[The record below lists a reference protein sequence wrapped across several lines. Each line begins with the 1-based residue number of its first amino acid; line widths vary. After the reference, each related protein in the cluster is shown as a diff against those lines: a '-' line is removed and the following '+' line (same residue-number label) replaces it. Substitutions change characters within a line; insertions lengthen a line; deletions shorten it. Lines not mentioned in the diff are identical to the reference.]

1 MLFPPLPFPS
11 LLFPFLLPSSY
22 FFFIHS
28 SRCKGSSLVPKKQKN
43 LWKKREKEKKR
54 EKKRIP
60 NSSPF
65 SSSLPLTHETTRSPG
80 TLPSSLPT
88 SSTELQWYHH
98 SPPSLPPFSIC
109 LFGFCL
115 GFCPVFVRFLSGF
128 FIGIFFFFFLLIFF
142 FFFFVGSSF
151 MVLCFGATADLPSR
165 EQIKS

>member
-98 SPPSLPPFSIC
+98 SPPSLPFQFVC
-109 LFGFCL
+109 LVFVWFL
-115 GFCPVFVRFLSGF
+115 SGFCPVFVWF
-128 FIGIFFFFFLLIFF
+128 FYWSFFFFLLIFF